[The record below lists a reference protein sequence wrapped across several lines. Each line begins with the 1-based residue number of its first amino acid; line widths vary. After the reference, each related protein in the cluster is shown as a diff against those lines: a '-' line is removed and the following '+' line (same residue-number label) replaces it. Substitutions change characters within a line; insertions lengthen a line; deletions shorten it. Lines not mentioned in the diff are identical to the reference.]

1 MHLSIDD
8 LLSVRDGEASAEA
21 AAHAASCP
29 ECIAELA
36 RLRRVRDELAALPGQ
51 APEHDL
57 WPALREA
64 ASARQQHHR
73 WVQAGWAAAA
83 VAVVFTLVM
92 GVRGGLEAWQET
104 QLAHKTR
111 ALVAESQKLEQT
123 LRTVEGGGRVVS
135 GRTASTIAHLQDRI
149 ALIDTEINRAGGAR
163 VSSQDVLKL
172 WQERVQLL
180 DTLVNV
186 QATRTAYVGL

>member
-8 LLSVRDGEASAEA
+8 LLSVRDGEASAAA

-29 ECIAELA
+29 ECTAELA
-36 RLRRVRDELAALPGQ
+36 RLRALREELAALPEE
-51 APEHDL
+51 APDRDM
-57 WPALREA
+57 WPAVRAA
-64 ASARQQHHR
+64 ASAGRHLRR
-73 WVQAGWAAAA
+73 WVRAGWLFAAAA
-83 VAVVFTLVM
+83 LLFTVLM
-92 GVRGGLEAWQET
+92 GVRGGLEAWREAR
-104 QLAHKTR
+104 LARHTR

-123 LRTVEGGGRVVS
+123 LRTVEGGGRVVT
-135 GRTASTIAHLQDRI
+135 GRTACTIAQLQDRI
-149 ALIDTEINRAGGAR
+149 ALIDTEINRSGGAR
-163 VSSQDVLKL
+163 TSSQDVLKL